1 MTSPM
6 VEFQNVSRTY
16 GAGSTAVVAV
26 HGATGVVQALSRI
39 ALVGPS
45 GSGKSTLLHVIA
57 GLERP
62 TTGTVTWPGLAVAV
76 SRRGLAIAGV
86 AVVFQGPSL
95 IPTLNILE
103 NVLVPLQLSGLGPAD
118 AEGRA
123 RDALGV
129 IGVLDLADRL
139 PDYLSGGQ
147 AQRVAIARALVM
159 EPRLI
164 LADEP
169 TGQLDSVTGAHVI
182 DVLIEAADR
191 VGAALVV
198 TTHDHRVA
206 DRLQDRWVMR
216 EGRLHM
222 DGVSGMDGVA

>member
-1 MTSPM
+1 MTSTV

-16 GAGSTAVVAV
+16 GGGAASVVAV
-26 HGATGVVQALSRI
+26 HGTTGSVPARARI

-45 GSGKSTLLHVIA
+45 GSGKSTLLHLLA

-62 TTGTVTWPGLAVAV
+62 TTGEVTWPGLAGAP
-76 SRRGLAIAGV
+76 RTGLAIVGV

-95 IPTLNILE
+95 VPTLNILE
-103 NVLVPLQLSGLGPAD
+103 NVVAPLQLAGEHAAD
-118 AEGRA
+118 AEVRA
-123 RDALGV
+123 RAALEA

-139 PDYLSGGQ
+139 PDFLSGGQ
-147 AQRVAIARALVM
+147 AQRVAVARALAM

-169 TGQLDSVTGAHVI
+169 TGQLDSAAGAHVI

-222 DGVSGMDGVA
+222 DEVSHMDGVA

>member
-1 MTSPM
+1 MTSTM
-6 VEFQNVSRTY
+6 VEFHNVSRTY

-26 HGATGVVQALSRI
+26 HGATGSVPAQSRI

-45 GSGKSTLLHVIA
+45 GSGKSTLLHLIA

-62 TTGTVTWPGLAVAV
+62 TTGTVAWPGLAGAATRT
-76 SRRGLAIAGV
+76 SLAIAGV

-95 IPTLNILE
+95 VPTLNVLE
-103 NVLVPLQLSGLGPAD
+103 NVLVPLQLSGVGAAV

-123 RDALGV
+123 RDALAV

-147 AQRVAIARALVM
+147 AQRVAIARALAM
-159 EPRLI
+159 EPQLI

-169 TGQLDSVTGAHVI
+169 TGQLDGATGSHVI
-182 DVLIEAADR
+182 DVLIHAADR
-191 VGAALVV
+191 ANAALVV
-198 TTHDHRVA
+198 TTHDPRVA
-206 DRLQDRWVMR
+206 DRFQDRWIMR
-216 EGRLHM
+216 EGRLHVA
-222 DGVSGMDGVA
+222 DASREDGVA

>member
-1 MTSPM
+1 MTPTM
-6 VEFQNVSRTY
+6 AEFQNVSRMY
-16 GAGSTAVVAV
+16 GGGSAAVVAV
-26 HGATGVVQALSRI
+26 HGATGFVPARARI

-45 GSGKSTLLHVIA
+45 GSGKSTLLHLLA

-62 TTGTVTWPGLAVAV
+62 TTGTVTWPGLAGAP
-76 SRRGLAIAGV
+76 RTGLAIAGV

-95 IPTLNILE
+95 VPTLNVLE
-103 NVLVPLQLSGLGPAD
+103 NVLAPLQLAGEQALD
-118 AEGRA
+118 AEVRA
-123 RDALGV
+123 RAALEV

-139 PDYLSGGQ
+139 PDFLSGGQ
-147 AQRVAIARALVM
+147 AQRVAIARALAM

-169 TGQLDSVTGAHVI
+169 TGQLDSVTGTHVI

-222 DGVSGMDGVA
+222 DGVSRMDGVA

>member
-1 MTSPM
+1 MTSSI

-16 GAGSTAVVAV
+16 GGGSTAVVAV
-26 HGATGVVQALSRI
+26 HGATGFVPALARI

-45 GSGKSTLLHVIA
+45 GSGKSTLLHLLA

-62 TTGTVTWPGLAVAV
+62 TTGTVTWPGLAGTTT
-76 SRRGLAIAGV
+76 RTGLAIAGV

-95 IPTLNILE
+95 VLTLNILE
-103 NVLVPLQLSGLGPAD
+103 NVLVPLQLSGVRAAD
-118 AEGRA
+118 AEERA
-123 RDALGV
+123 QVALDAV
-129 IGVLDLADRL
+129 GVLDLADRL
-139 PDYLSGGQ
+139 PDFLSGGQ
-147 AQRVAIARALVM
+147 AQRVAIARALAV
-159 EPRLI
+159 EPQLI

-169 TGQLDSVTGAHVI
+169 TGQLDGATGAHVI

-191 VGAALVV
+191 VHAALVV

-206 DRLQDRWVMR
+206 DRLQRRWVMR

-222 DGVSGMDGVA
+222 DDASRGEGVA